1 MIDVFEIVICP
12 YSIPLYFTS
21 FVHFLTIHLLVVA
34 SVRILLMI
42 QLNTGLLLSVIA
54 KKLRTGVVEFDT

>member
-12 YSIPLYFTS
+12 YSIPSYFTS
-21 FVHFLTIHLLVVA
+21 FVHFHTIHLLVVA